1 MTSNQLRTLSHDA
14 LVDHVRTRIIGGP
27 VAPARARAREAAA
40 SARSGYVGLDGVPAV
55 CIDVYPKRRHRDTAA
70 ALSRLARVTSRHEV
84 ELRASAAEFTY
95 ADFFA
100 TESASLLVA
109 S

>member
-1 MTSNQLRTLSHDA
+1 MTSTQLRTLSHDA
-14 LVDHVRTRIIGGP
+14 LVDHVRTRIIGAP
-27 VAPARARAREAAA
+27 VAHAREAAA
-40 SARSGYVGLDGVPAV
+40 TARSGYVGLDGVPAV
-55 CIDVYPKRRHRDTAA
+55 CIGVYPKRRHRDTAA
-70 ALSRLARVTSRHEV
+70 ALSRLARVTSGHEV

>member
-14 LVDHVRTRIIGGP
+14 LVDHVRTRIIGAP
-27 VAPARARAREAAA
+27 VAPARAREAAA